1 MAEHASWCCHA
12 PARIM
17 VANAVSKTANNSH
30 GAKNAIDAQAVE
42 VRRPIEANVRI
53 ERFIDGLN
61 C

>member
-1 MAEHASWCCHA
+1 
-12 PARIM
+12 M

-42 VRRPIEANVRI
+42 VRRPIEAYVRI